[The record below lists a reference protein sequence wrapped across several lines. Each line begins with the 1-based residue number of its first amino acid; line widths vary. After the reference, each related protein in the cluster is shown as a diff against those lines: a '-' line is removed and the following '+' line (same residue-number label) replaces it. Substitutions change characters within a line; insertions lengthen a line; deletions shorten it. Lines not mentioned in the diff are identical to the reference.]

1 MNTSNIIALARI
13 GYTAHVRRHASLL
26 RGALAIAGESP
37 APGSYYAR
45 EIAAERAILSGEG
58 TYCADDLNHAARAYA
73 AAR

>member
-1 MNTSNIIALARI
+1 MNTANIAALAEI
-13 GYTAHVRRHASLL
+13 GRSAFTSRHASLL